1 MPAFVLVQLMGF
13 LLLSHDFAVPLPLA
27 CSILIGL
34 FTLQHYGTQR
44 IGIAFAPIVILWLVF
59 ISSVG
64 LYNIIQNHEILSA
77 ISPIYMFRFIKNI
90 NVKSWK
96 LLGSVVLCVAG

>member
-1 MPAFVLVQLMGF
+1 MPAFLLVQLMGA
-13 LLLSHDFAVPLPLA
+13 LIPSHDFAVPLPLA

-34 FTLQHYGTQR
+34 FTLQHCGTQR

-90 NVKSWK
+90 NVKRWK